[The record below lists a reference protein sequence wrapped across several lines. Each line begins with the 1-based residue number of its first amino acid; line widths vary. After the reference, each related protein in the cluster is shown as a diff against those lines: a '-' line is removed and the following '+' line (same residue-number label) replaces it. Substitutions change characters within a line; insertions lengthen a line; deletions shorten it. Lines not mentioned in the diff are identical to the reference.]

1 VKIVA
6 VIPCYNEAR
15 TITEIVDEAKRYVD
29 EVIVADDSS
38 SDETVAKARAA
49 GAKVICNSNSHRGTG
64 ANTKRGMSVVDADI
78 IVTLD
83 GDGQHL
89 PNEISSVLAPLLS
102 GEADLVI
109 GSRFMGEYKIARYR
123 KFGIDVIT
131 FLYNFGRRQK
141 VVDSQSCFRAFTR
154 GLLDSVNI
162 EERGF
167 GFSTEFLI
175 KARARGYK
183 IVEVPITCVYHKEY
197 AQNSSSNPV
206 IHGLSVAWATIK
218 WRIKEE
224 LLRHERLGQRRKFE
238 V

>member
-1 VKIVA
+1 MKISA
-6 VIPCYNEAR
+6 VIPCRNEAR
-15 TITEIVDEAKRYVD
+15 TIYDVVKEALLHVD

-38 SDETVAKARAA
+38 SDDTAVQARAA
-49 GAKVICNSNSHRGTG
+49 GAKVRNNNSPRSGAG
-64 ANTKRGMSVVDADI
+64 ANTKEGLLMSDADV

-89 PNEISSVLAPLLS
+89 ASEIPNVLAPILD
-102 GEADLVI
+102 GKADLVI

-167 GFSTEFLI
+167 GFSTEVLI

-224 LLRHERLGQRRKFE
+224 LLRHERLGQS
-238 V
+238 